1 MIMSADTIWIAI
13 CTVLVFFMQTGFA
26 MLETGFTRKKN
37 SCNVIMKN
45 IMDFAVGSIF
55 YWILGFGIMFGA
67 TTGVVGVIDLF
78 SNGDCSAA
86 SQTIPQPVFMAW
98 QLVFCATSATI
109 VSGAMAERTAFK
121 SYLIYSAVMSA
132 VVYPISGC
140 WIWNANG
147 WLAQLGFHDFAG
159 GTAVHLLGGSAA
171 FAGAAVLGARIGKY
185 DKKKK
190 SRAILGQNI
199 PLAALGAFILWVSW
213 FGFNGGSTV
222 CATGDDVLTSM
233 GRIFVTTNMAAA
245 SAATATMF
253 LTWLR
258 YGKPDVSM
266 TLNGALAGLVA
277 ITAGCDA
284 VSVPGAFVIG
294 IIAGLVIVFAVE
306 FFDQIARID
315 DPVGA
320 ISVHGVC
327 GALGTLLVG
336 VFAVDGGLLYGGGS
350 ELLIIQATG
359 VAAVAAYIGIV
370 MTLIFKI
377 LDKTIGLRV
386 STREEIAGLDMEEHG
401 LASSYA
407 DFMPAAED
415 FHGAVTAQEAAE
427 AGAAVTHVTA
437 ALPAAGRP
445 KMTKI
450 VIITSQLR
458 FEILKEALDKLGITG
473 MTVTKVLGYGL
484 QKGNTE
490 YYRGAE
496 VSVHLLPKV
505 KVELVVSAIPVAAV
519 VAAAKKVL
527 YTGKYGDGKIFIYD
541 VENVVKIRTGEE
553 GYEALQDEP
562 IEA

>member
-1 MIMSADTIWIAI
+1 MLYERIDLMIMSADTIWIAI

-213 FGFNGGSTV
+213 FGFNGGSVVTSESGFDLV
-222 CATGDDVLTSM
+222 AIGSVFMNTILSSSACAV
-233 GRIFVTTNMAAA
+233 
-245 SAATATMF
+245 SAMII
-253 LTWLR
+253 TWVR
-258 YGKPDVSM
+258 YGKSDITM
-266 TLNGALAGLVA
+266 TLNGIVAGLVA
-277 ITAGCDA
+277 VTAGADQLPHYA
-284 VSVPGAFVIG
+284 ALLVGVGAAFVMIYG
-294 IIAGLVIVFAVE
+294 IE
-306 FFDQIARID
+306 FIDHICKVD

-320 ISVHGVC
+320 ISVHGLC
-327 GALGTLLVG
+327 GAFGTIMTGVFSVEKGVIYTGRFNFLGVQLIGVLSVAVYGLAAMTLLFVILKHTVG
-336 VFAVDGGLLYGGGS
+336 
-350 ELLIIQATG
+350 I
-359 VAAVAAYIGIV
+359 
-370 MTLIFKI
+370 
-377 LDKTIGLRV
+377 RV
-386 STREEIAGLDMEEHG
+386 SEKAEIMGLDRSEHG
-401 LASSYA
+401 WQSNVTDDLISDLSDGNAKSVTQIDLSKPIDRSSYKA
-407 DFMPAAED
+407 D
-415 FHGAVTAQEAAE
+415 G
-427 AGAAVTHVTA
+427 
-437 ALPAAGRP
+437 
-445 KMTKI
+445 KI
-450 VIITSQLR
+450 RKVVILMNSSK
-458 FEILKEALDKLGITG
+458 FESLKDALDEIDITG
-473 MTVTKVLGYGL
+473 MTVTNVNGCGI
-484 QKGNTE
+484 QKGSTD
-490 YYRGAE
+490 YYRGSEAK
-496 VSVHLLPKV
+496 SHLLPKI
-505 KVELVVSAIPVAAV
+505 KVEIVISTVPLGLLVDTV
-519 VAAAKKVL
+519 KRVL
-527 YTGKYGDGKIFIYD
+527 YSGNIGDGKIFVYE
-541 VENVVKIRTGEE
+541 VENVIKIRTDEE
-553 GYEALQDEP
+553 GKMALE
-562 IEA
+562 

>member
-1 MIMSADTIWIAI
+1 MLSERIDLMIMSADTIWIAI

-78 SNGDCSAA
+78 SNGDYSAA

-213 FGFNGGSTV
+213 FGFNGGSVVTSESGFDLV
-222 CATGDDVLTSM
+222 AIGSVFMNTILSSSACAV
-233 GRIFVTTNMAAA
+233 
-245 SAATATMF
+245 SAMII
-253 LTWLR
+253 TWVR
-258 YGKPDVSM
+258 YGKSDITM
-266 TLNGALAGLVA
+266 TLNGIVAGLVA
-277 ITAGCDA
+277 VTAGADQLPHYA
-284 VSVPGAFVIG
+284 ALLVGVGAAFVMIYG
-294 IIAGLVIVFAVE
+294 IE
-306 FFDQIARID
+306 FIDHICKVD

-320 ISVHGVC
+320 ISVHGLC
-327 GALGTLLVG
+327 GAFGTIMTGVFSVEKGVIYTGRFNFLGVQLIGVLSVAVYGLAAMTLLFVILKHTVG
-336 VFAVDGGLLYGGGS
+336 
-350 ELLIIQATG
+350 I
-359 VAAVAAYIGIV
+359 
-370 MTLIFKI
+370 
-377 LDKTIGLRV
+377 RV
-386 STREEIAGLDMEEHG
+386 SEKAEIMGLDRSEHG
-401 LASSYA
+401 WQSNVTDDLISDLSDGNAKSVTQIDLSKPIDRSAYKADGKIRKVVILMNSS
-407 DFMPAAED
+407 
-415 FHGAVTAQEAAE
+415 
-427 AGAAVTHVTA
+427 
-437 ALPAAGRP
+437 
-445 KMTKI
+445 K
-450 VIITSQLR
+450 
-458 FEILKEALDKLGITG
+458 FESLKDALDEIDITD
-473 MTVTKVLGYGL
+473 MTVTNVNGCGI
-484 QKGNTE
+484 QKGSTD
-490 YYRGAE
+490 YYRGSEAK
-496 VSVHLLPKV
+496 SHLLPKI
-505 KVELVVSAIPVAAV
+505 KVEIVISTVPLGLLVDTV
-519 VAAAKKVL
+519 KRVL
-527 YTGKYGDGKIFIYD
+527 YSGNIGDGKIFVYE
-541 VENVVKIRTGEE
+541 VENVIKIRTDEE
-553 GYEALQDEP
+553 GKMALE
-562 IEA
+562 

>member
-1 MIMSADTIWIAI
+1 MLYERIDLMIMSADTIWIAI

-213 FGFNGGSTV
+213 FGFNGGSVVTSESGFDLV
-222 CATGDDVLTSM
+222 AIGSVFMNTILSSSACAV
-233 GRIFVTTNMAAA
+233 
-245 SAATATMF
+245 SAMII
-253 LTWLR
+253 TWVR
-258 YGKPDVSM
+258 YGKSDITM
-266 TLNGALAGLVA
+266 TLNGIVAGLVA
-277 ITAGCDA
+277 VTAGA
-284 VSVPGAFVIG
+284 NQLPHYAALLVGVGAAFVMIYG
-294 IIAGLVIVFAVE
+294 IE
-306 FFDQIARID
+306 FIDHICKVD

-320 ISVHGVC
+320 ISVHGLC
-327 GALGTLLVG
+327 GAFGTIMTGVFSVEKGVIYTGRFNFLGVQLIGVLSVAVYGLAAMTLLFVILKHTVG
-336 VFAVDGGLLYGGGS
+336 
-350 ELLIIQATG
+350 I
-359 VAAVAAYIGIV
+359 
-370 MTLIFKI
+370 
-377 LDKTIGLRV
+377 RV
-386 STREEIAGLDMEEHG
+386 SEKAEIMGLDRSEHG
-401 LASSYA
+401 WQSNVTDDLISDLSDGNAKSVTQIDLSKPIDRSAYKADGKIRKVVILMNSS
-407 DFMPAAED
+407 
-415 FHGAVTAQEAAE
+415 
-427 AGAAVTHVTA
+427 
-437 ALPAAGRP
+437 
-445 KMTKI
+445 K
-450 VIITSQLR
+450 
-458 FEILKEALDKLGITG
+458 FESLKDALDEIDITG
-473 MTVTKVLGYGL
+473 MTVTNVNGCGI
-484 QKGNTE
+484 QKGSTD
-490 YYRGAE
+490 YYRGSEAK
-496 VSVHLLPKV
+496 SHLLPKI
-505 KVELVVSAIPVAAV
+505 KVEIVISTVPLGLLVDTV
-519 VAAAKKVL
+519 KRVL
-527 YTGKYGDGKIFIYD
+527 YSGNIGDGKIFVYE
-541 VENVVKIRTGEE
+541 VENVIKIRTDEE
-553 GYEALQDEP
+553 GKMALE
-562 IEA
+562 

>member
-1 MIMSADTIWIAI
+1 MLSERIDLMIMSADTIWIAI

-147 WLAQLGFHDFAG
+147 WLARLGFHDFAG

-213 FGFNGGSTV
+213 FGFNGGSVVTSESGFDLV
-222 CATGDDVLTSM
+222 AIGSVFMNTILSSSACAV
-233 GRIFVTTNMAAA
+233 
-245 SAATATMF
+245 SAMII
-253 LTWLR
+253 TWVR
-258 YGKPDVSM
+258 YGKSDITM
-266 TLNGALAGLVA
+266 TLNGIVAGLVA
-277 ITAGCDA
+277 VTAGADQLPHYA
-284 VSVPGAFVIG
+284 ALLVGVGAAFVMIYG
-294 IIAGLVIVFAVE
+294 IE
-306 FFDQIARID
+306 FIDHICKVD

-320 ISVHGVC
+320 ISVHGLC
-327 GALGTLLVG
+327 GAFGTIMTGVFSVEKGVIYTGRFNFLGVQLIGVLSVAVYGLAAMTLLFVILKHTVG
-336 VFAVDGGLLYGGGS
+336 
-350 ELLIIQATG
+350 I
-359 VAAVAAYIGIV
+359 
-370 MTLIFKI
+370 
-377 LDKTIGLRV
+377 RV
-386 STREEIAGLDMEEHG
+386 SEKAEIMGLDRSEHG
-401 LASSYA
+401 WQSNVTDDLISDLSDGNAKSVTQIDLSKPIDRSAYKADGKIRKVVILMNSS
-407 DFMPAAED
+407 
-415 FHGAVTAQEAAE
+415 
-427 AGAAVTHVTA
+427 
-437 ALPAAGRP
+437 
-445 KMTKI
+445 K
-450 VIITSQLR
+450 
-458 FEILKEALDKLGITG
+458 FESLKDALDEIDITG
-473 MTVTKVLGYGL
+473 MTVTNVNGCGI
-484 QKGNTE
+484 QKGSTD
-490 YYRGAE
+490 YYRGSEAK
-496 VSVHLLPKV
+496 SHLLPKI
-505 KVELVVSAIPVAAV
+505 KVEIVISTVPLGLLVDTV
-519 VAAAKKVL
+519 KRVL
-527 YTGKYGDGKIFIYD
+527 YSGNIGDGKIFVYE
-541 VENVVKIRTGEE
+541 VENVIKIRTDEE
-553 GYEALQDEP
+553 GKMALE
-562 IEA
+562 

>member
-1 MIMSADTIWIAI
+1 MLSERIDLMIMSADTIWIAI

-213 FGFNGGSTV
+213 FGFNGGSVVTSESGFDLV
-222 CATGDDVLTSM
+222 AIGSVFMNTILSSSACAV
-233 GRIFVTTNMAAA
+233 
-245 SAATATMF
+245 SAMII
-253 LTWLR
+253 TWVR
-258 YGKPDVSM
+258 YGKSDITM
-266 TLNGALAGLVA
+266 TLNGIVAGLVA
-277 ITAGCDA
+277 VTAGADQLPHYA
-284 VSVPGAFVIG
+284 ALLVGVGAAFVMIYG
-294 IIAGLVIVFAVE
+294 IE
-306 FFDQIARID
+306 FIDHICKVD

-320 ISVHGVC
+320 ISVHGLC
-327 GALGTLLVG
+327 GAFGTIMTGVFSVEKGVIYTGRFNFLGVQLIGVLSVAVYGLAAMTLLFVILKDTVG
-336 VFAVDGGLLYGGGS
+336 
-350 ELLIIQATG
+350 I
-359 VAAVAAYIGIV
+359 
-370 MTLIFKI
+370 
-377 LDKTIGLRV
+377 RV
-386 STREEIAGLDMEEHG
+386 SEKAEIMGLDRSEHG
-401 LASSYA
+401 WQSNVTDDLISDLSDGNAKSVTQIDLSKPIDRSAYKADGKIRKVVILMNSS
-407 DFMPAAED
+407 
-415 FHGAVTAQEAAE
+415 
-427 AGAAVTHVTA
+427 
-437 ALPAAGRP
+437 
-445 KMTKI
+445 K
-450 VIITSQLR
+450 
-458 FEILKEALDKLGITG
+458 FESLKDALDEIDITG
-473 MTVTKVLGYGL
+473 MTVTNVNGCGI
-484 QKGNTE
+484 QKGSTD
-490 YYRGAE
+490 YYRGSEAK
-496 VSVHLLPKV
+496 SHLLPKI
-505 KVELVVSAIPVAAV
+505 KVEIVISTVPLGLLVDTV
-519 VAAAKKVL
+519 KRVL
-527 YTGKYGDGKIFIYD
+527 YSGNIGDGKIFVYE
-541 VENVVKIRTGEE
+541 VENVIKIRTDEE
-553 GYEALQDEP
+553 GKMALE
-562 IEA
+562 

>member
-1 MIMSADTIWIAI
+1 MLSERIDLMILSADTIWIAI

-213 FGFNGGSTV
+213 FGFNGGSVVTSESGFDLV
-222 CATGDDVLTSM
+222 AIGSVFMNTILSSSACAV
-233 GRIFVTTNMAAA
+233 
-245 SAATATMF
+245 SAMII
-253 LTWLR
+253 TWVR
-258 YGKPDVSM
+258 YGKSDITM
-266 TLNGALAGLVA
+266 TLNGIVAGLVA
-277 ITAGCDA
+277 VTAGADQLPHYA
-284 VSVPGAFVIG
+284 ALLVGVGAAFVMIYG
-294 IIAGLVIVFAVE
+294 IE
-306 FFDQIARID
+306 FIDHICKVD

-320 ISVHGVC
+320 ISVHGLC
-327 GALGTLLVG
+327 GAFGTIMTGVFSVEKGVIYTGRFNFLGVQLIGVLSVAVYGLAAMTLLFVILKHTVG
-336 VFAVDGGLLYGGGS
+336 
-350 ELLIIQATG
+350 I
-359 VAAVAAYIGIV
+359 
-370 MTLIFKI
+370 
-377 LDKTIGLRV
+377 RV
-386 STREEIAGLDMEEHG
+386 SEKAEIMGLDRSEHG
-401 LASSYA
+401 WQSNVTDDLISDLSDGNAKSVTQIDLSKPIDRSAYKADGKIRKVVILMNSS
-407 DFMPAAED
+407 
-415 FHGAVTAQEAAE
+415 
-427 AGAAVTHVTA
+427 
-437 ALPAAGRP
+437 
-445 KMTKI
+445 K
-450 VIITSQLR
+450 
-458 FEILKEALDKLGITG
+458 FESLKDALDEIDITG
-473 MTVTKVLGYGL
+473 MTVTNVNGCGI
-484 QKGNTE
+484 QKGSTD
-490 YYRGAE
+490 YYRGSEAK
-496 VSVHLLPKV
+496 SHLLPKI
-505 KVELVVSAIPVAAV
+505 KVEIVISTVPLGLLVDTV
-519 VAAAKKVL
+519 KRVL
-527 YTGKYGDGKIFIYD
+527 YSGNIGDGKIFVYE
-541 VENVVKIRTGEE
+541 VENVIKIRTDEE
-553 GYEALQDEP
+553 GKMALE
-562 IEA
+562 

>member
-1 MIMSADTIWIAI
+1 MLYERIDLMIMSADTIWIAI

-213 FGFNGGSTV
+213 FGFNGGSVVTSESGFDLV
-222 CATGDDVLTSM
+222 AIGSVFMNTILSSSACAV
-233 GRIFVTTNMAAA
+233 
-245 SAATATMF
+245 SAMII
-253 LTWLR
+253 TWVR
-258 YGKPDVSM
+258 YGKSDITM
-266 TLNGALAGLVA
+266 TLNGIVAGLVA
-277 ITAGCDA
+277 VTAGADQLPHYA
-284 VSVPGAFVIG
+284 ALLVGVGAAFVMIYG
-294 IIAGLVIVFAVE
+294 IE
-306 FFDQIARID
+306 FIDHICKVD

-320 ISVHGVC
+320 ISVHGLC
-327 GALGTLLVG
+327 GAFGTIMTGVFSVEKGVIYTGRFSFLGVQLIGVLSVAVYGLAAMTLLFVILKHTVG
-336 VFAVDGGLLYGGGS
+336 
-350 ELLIIQATG
+350 I
-359 VAAVAAYIGIV
+359 
-370 MTLIFKI
+370 
-377 LDKTIGLRV
+377 RV
-386 STREEIAGLDMEEHG
+386 SEKAEIMGLDRSEHG
-401 LASSYA
+401 WQSNVTDDLISGLSDENAKSVTQIDLSKPIDRSAYKADGKIRKVVILMNSS
-407 DFMPAAED
+407 
-415 FHGAVTAQEAAE
+415 
-427 AGAAVTHVTA
+427 
-437 ALPAAGRP
+437 
-445 KMTKI
+445 K
-450 VIITSQLR
+450 
-458 FEILKEALDKLGITG
+458 FESLKDALDEIDITG
-473 MTVTKVLGYGL
+473 MTVTNVNGCGI
-484 QKGNTE
+484 QKGSTD
-490 YYRGAE
+490 YYRGSEAK
-496 VSVHLLPKV
+496 SHLLPKI
-505 KVELVVSAIPVAAV
+505 KVEIVISTVPLGLLVDTV
-519 VAAAKKVL
+519 KRVL
-527 YTGKYGDGKIFIYD
+527 YSGNIGDGKIFVYE
-541 VENVVKIRTGEE
+541 VENVIKIRTDEE
-553 GYEALQDEP
+553 GKMALE
-562 IEA
+562 

>member
-1 MIMSADTIWIAI
+1 MLYERIDLMIMSADTIWIAI

-171 FAGAAVLGARIGKY
+171 FAGVAVLGARIGKY

-213 FGFNGGSTV
+213 FGFNGGSVVTSESGFDLV
-222 CATGDDVLTSM
+222 AIGSVFMNTILSSSACAV
-233 GRIFVTTNMAAA
+233 
-245 SAATATMF
+245 SAMII
-253 LTWLR
+253 TWVR
-258 YGKPDVSM
+258 YGKSDITM
-266 TLNGALAGLVA
+266 TLNGIVAGLVA
-277 ITAGCDA
+277 VTAGADQLPHYA
-284 VSVPGAFVIG
+284 ALLVGVGAAFVMIYG
-294 IIAGLVIVFAVE
+294 IE
-306 FFDQIARID
+306 FIDHICKVD

-320 ISVHGVC
+320 ISVHGLC
-327 GALGTLLVG
+327 GAFGTIMTGVFSVEKGVIYTGRFNFLGVQLIGVLSVAVYGLAAMTLLFVILKHTVG
-336 VFAVDGGLLYGGGS
+336 
-350 ELLIIQATG
+350 I
-359 VAAVAAYIGIV
+359 
-370 MTLIFKI
+370 
-377 LDKTIGLRV
+377 RV
-386 STREEIAGLDMEEHG
+386 SEKAEIMGLDRSEHG
-401 LASSYA
+401 WQSNVTDDLISDLSDGNAKSVTQIDLSKPIDRSAYKADGKIRKVVILMNSS
-407 DFMPAAED
+407 
-415 FHGAVTAQEAAE
+415 
-427 AGAAVTHVTA
+427 
-437 ALPAAGRP
+437 
-445 KMTKI
+445 K
-450 VIITSQLR
+450 
-458 FEILKEALDKLGITG
+458 FESLKDALDEIDITG
-473 MTVTKVLGYGL
+473 MTVTNVNGCGI
-484 QKGNTE
+484 QKGSTD
-490 YYRGAE
+490 YYRGSEAK
-496 VSVHLLPKV
+496 SHLLPKI
-505 KVELVVSAIPVAAV
+505 KVEIVISTVPLGLLVDTV
-519 VAAAKKVL
+519 KRVL
-527 YTGKYGDGKIFIYD
+527 YSGNIGDGKIFVYE
-541 VENVVKIRTGEE
+541 VENVIKIRTDEE
-553 GYEALQDEP
+553 GKMALE
-562 IEA
+562 

>member
-1 MIMSADTIWIAI
+1 MLYERIDLMIMSADTIWIAI

-190 SRAILGQNI
+190 SRAILGHNI

-213 FGFNGGSTV
+213 FGFNGGSVVTSESGFDLV
-222 CATGDDVLTSM
+222 AIGSVFMNTILSSSACAV
-233 GRIFVTTNMAAA
+233 
-245 SAATATMF
+245 SAMII
-253 LTWLR
+253 TWVR
-258 YGKPDVSM
+258 YGKSDITM
-266 TLNGALAGLVA
+266 TLNGIVAGLVA
-277 ITAGCDA
+277 VTAGADQLPHYA
-284 VSVPGAFVIG
+284 ALLVGVGAAFVMIYG
-294 IIAGLVIVFAVE
+294 IE
-306 FFDQIARID
+306 FIDHICKVD

-320 ISVHGVC
+320 ISVHGLC
-327 GALGTLLVG
+327 GAFGTIMTGVFSVEKGVIYTGRFNFLGVQLIGVLSVAVYGLAAMTLLFVILKHTVG
-336 VFAVDGGLLYGGGS
+336 
-350 ELLIIQATG
+350 I
-359 VAAVAAYIGIV
+359 
-370 MTLIFKI
+370 
-377 LDKTIGLRV
+377 RV
-386 STREEIAGLDMEEHG
+386 SEKAEIMGLDRSEHG
-401 LASSYA
+401 WQSNVTDDLISDLSDGNAKSVTQIDLSKPIDRSAYKADGKIRKVVILMNSS
-407 DFMPAAED
+407 
-415 FHGAVTAQEAAE
+415 
-427 AGAAVTHVTA
+427 
-437 ALPAAGRP
+437 
-445 KMTKI
+445 K
-450 VIITSQLR
+450 
-458 FEILKEALDKLGITG
+458 FESLKDALDEIDITG
-473 MTVTKVLGYGL
+473 MTVTNVNGCGI
-484 QKGNTE
+484 QKGSTD
-490 YYRGAE
+490 YYRGSEAK
-496 VSVHLLPKV
+496 SHLLPKI
-505 KVELVVSAIPVAAV
+505 KVEIVISTVPLGLLVDTV
-519 VAAAKKVL
+519 KRVL
-527 YTGKYGDGKIFIYD
+527 YSGNIGDGKIFVYE
-541 VENVVKIRTGEE
+541 VENVIKIRTDEE
-553 GYEALQDEP
+553 GKMALE
-562 IEA
+562 

>member
-1 MIMSADTIWIAI
+1 MLYERIDLMIMSADTIWIAI

-213 FGFNGGSTV
+213 FGFNGGSVVTSESGFDLV
-222 CATGDDVLTSM
+222 AIGSVFMNTILSSSACAV
-233 GRIFVTTNMAAA
+233 
-245 SAATATMF
+245 SAMII
-253 LTWLR
+253 TWVR
-258 YGKPDVSM
+258 YGKSDITM
-266 TLNGALAGLVA
+266 TLNGIVADLVA
-277 ITAGCDA
+277 VTAGADQLPHYA
-284 VSVPGAFVIG
+284 ALLVGVGAAFVMIYG
-294 IIAGLVIVFAVE
+294 IE
-306 FFDQIARID
+306 FIDHICKVD

-320 ISVHGVC
+320 ISVHGLC
-327 GALGTLLVG
+327 GAFGTIMTGVFSVEKGVIYTGRFNFLGVQLIGVLSVAVYGLAAMTLLFVILKHTVG
-336 VFAVDGGLLYGGGS
+336 
-350 ELLIIQATG
+350 I
-359 VAAVAAYIGIV
+359 
-370 MTLIFKI
+370 
-377 LDKTIGLRV
+377 RV
-386 STREEIAGLDMEEHG
+386 SEKAEIMGLDRSEHG
-401 LASSYA
+401 WQSNVTDDLISDLSDGNAKSVTQIDLSKPIDRSAYKADGKIRKVVILMNSS
-407 DFMPAAED
+407 
-415 FHGAVTAQEAAE
+415 
-427 AGAAVTHVTA
+427 
-437 ALPAAGRP
+437 
-445 KMTKI
+445 K
-450 VIITSQLR
+450 
-458 FEILKEALDKLGITG
+458 FESLKDALDEIDITG
-473 MTVTKVLGYGL
+473 MTVTNVNGCGI
-484 QKGNTE
+484 QKGSTD
-490 YYRGAE
+490 YYRGSEAK
-496 VSVHLLPKV
+496 SHLLPKI
-505 KVELVVSAIPVAAV
+505 KVEIVISTVPLGLLVDTV
-519 VAAAKKVL
+519 KRVL
-527 YTGKYGDGKIFIYD
+527 YSGNIGDGKIFVYE
-541 VENVVKIRTGEE
+541 VENVIKIRTDEE
-553 GYEALQDEP
+553 GKMALE
-562 IEA
+562 

>member
-1 MIMSADTIWIAI
+1 MLYERIDLMIMSADTIWIAI

-213 FGFNGGSTV
+213 FGFNGGSVVTSESGFDLV
-222 CATGDDVLTSM
+222 AIGSVFMNTILSSSACAV
-233 GRIFVTTNMAAA
+233 
-245 SAATATMF
+245 SAMII
-253 LTWLR
+253 TWVR
-258 YGKPDVSM
+258 YGKSDITM
-266 TLNGALAGLVA
+266 TLNGIVAGLVA
-277 ITAGCDA
+277 VTAGEDQLPHYA
-284 VSVPGAFVIG
+284 ALLVGVGAAFVMIYG
-294 IIAGLVIVFAVE
+294 IE
-306 FFDQIARID
+306 FIDHICKVD

-320 ISVHGVC
+320 ISVHGLC
-327 GALGTLLVG
+327 GAFGTIMTGVFSVEKGVIYTGRFNFLGVQLIGVLSVAVYGLAAMTLLFVILKHTVG
-336 VFAVDGGLLYGGGS
+336 
-350 ELLIIQATG
+350 I
-359 VAAVAAYIGIV
+359 
-370 MTLIFKI
+370 
-377 LDKTIGLRV
+377 RV
-386 STREEIAGLDMEEHG
+386 SEKAEIMGLDRSEHG
-401 LASSYA
+401 WQSNVTDDLISDLSDGNAKSVTQIDLSKPIDRSAYKADGKIRKVVILMNSS
-407 DFMPAAED
+407 
-415 FHGAVTAQEAAE
+415 
-427 AGAAVTHVTA
+427 
-437 ALPAAGRP
+437 
-445 KMTKI
+445 K
-450 VIITSQLR
+450 
-458 FEILKEALDKLGITG
+458 FESLKDALDEIDITG
-473 MTVTKVLGYGL
+473 MTVTNVNGCGI
-484 QKGNTE
+484 QKGSTD
-490 YYRGAE
+490 YYRGSEAK
-496 VSVHLLPKV
+496 SHLLPKI
-505 KVELVVSAIPVAAV
+505 KVEIVISTVPLGLLVDTV
-519 VAAAKKVL
+519 KRVL
-527 YTGKYGDGKIFIYD
+527 YSGNIGDGKIFVYE
-541 VENVVKIRTGEE
+541 VENVIKIRTDEE
-553 GYEALQDEP
+553 GKMALE
-562 IEA
+562 

>member
-1 MIMSADTIWIAI
+1 MLYERIDLMIMSADTIWIAI

-213 FGFNGGSTV
+213 FGFNGGSVVTSESGFDLV
-222 CATGDDVLTSM
+222 AIGSVFMNTILSSSACAV
-233 GRIFVTTNMAAA
+233 
-245 SAATATMF
+245 SAMII
-253 LTWLR
+253 TWVR
-258 YGKPDVSM
+258 YGKSDITM
-266 TLNGALAGLVA
+266 TLNGIVAGLVA
-277 ITAGCDA
+277 VTAGADQLPHYA
-284 VSVPGAFVIG
+284 ALLVGVGAAFVLIYG
-294 IIAGLVIVFAVE
+294 IE
-306 FFDQIARID
+306 FIDHICKVD

-320 ISVHGVC
+320 ISVHGLC
-327 GALGTLLVG
+327 GAFGTIMTGVFSVEKGVIYTGRFNFLGVQLIGVLSVAVYGLAAMTLLFVILKHTVG
-336 VFAVDGGLLYGGGS
+336 
-350 ELLIIQATG
+350 I
-359 VAAVAAYIGIV
+359 
-370 MTLIFKI
+370 
-377 LDKTIGLRV
+377 RV
-386 STREEIAGLDMEEHG
+386 SEKAEIMGLDRSEHG
-401 LASSYA
+401 WQSNVTDDLISDLSDGNAKSVTQIDLSKPIDRSAYKADGKIRKVVILMNSS
-407 DFMPAAED
+407 
-415 FHGAVTAQEAAE
+415 
-427 AGAAVTHVTA
+427 
-437 ALPAAGRP
+437 
-445 KMTKI
+445 K
-450 VIITSQLR
+450 
-458 FEILKEALDKLGITG
+458 FESLKDALDEIDITG
-473 MTVTKVLGYGL
+473 MTVTNVNGCGI
-484 QKGNTE
+484 QKGSTD
-490 YYRGAE
+490 YYRGSEAK
-496 VSVHLLPKV
+496 SHLLPKI
-505 KVELVVSAIPVAAV
+505 KVEIVISTVPLGLLVDTV
-519 VAAAKKVL
+519 KRVL
-527 YTGKYGDGKIFIYD
+527 YSGNIGDGKIFVYE
-541 VENVVKIRTGEE
+541 VENVIKIRTDEE
-553 GYEALQDEP
+553 GKMALE
-562 IEA
+562 

>member
-1 MIMSADTIWIAI
+1 MLYERIDLMIMSADTIWIAI

-55 YWILGFGIMFGA
+55 YWILGFGIMFDA

-190 SRAILGQNI
+190 SRALLGQNI

-213 FGFNGGSTV
+213 FGFNGGSVVTSESGFDLV
-222 CATGDDVLTSM
+222 AIGSVFMNTILSSSACAV
-233 GRIFVTTNMAAA
+233 
-245 SAATATMF
+245 SAMII
-253 LTWLR
+253 TWVR
-258 YGKPDVSM
+258 YGKSDITM
-266 TLNGALAGLVA
+266 TLNGIVAGLVA
-277 ITAGCDA
+277 VTAGADQLPHYA
-284 VSVPGAFVIG
+284 ALLVGVGAAFVMIYG
-294 IIAGLVIVFAVE
+294 IE
-306 FFDQIARID
+306 FIDHICKVD

-320 ISVHGVC
+320 ISVHGLC
-327 GALGTLLVG
+327 GAFGTIMTGVFSVEKGVIYTGRFNFLGVQLIGVLSVAVYGLAAMTLLFVILKHTVG
-336 VFAVDGGLLYGGGS
+336 
-350 ELLIIQATG
+350 I
-359 VAAVAAYIGIV
+359 
-370 MTLIFKI
+370 
-377 LDKTIGLRV
+377 RV
-386 STREEIAGLDMEEHG
+386 SEKAEIMGLDRSEHG
-401 LASSYA
+401 WQSNVTDDLISDLSDGNAKSVTQIDLSKPIDRSAYKADGKIRKVVILMNSS
-407 DFMPAAED
+407 
-415 FHGAVTAQEAAE
+415 
-427 AGAAVTHVTA
+427 
-437 ALPAAGRP
+437 
-445 KMTKI
+445 K
-450 VIITSQLR
+450 
-458 FEILKEALDKLGITG
+458 FESLKDALDEIDITG
-473 MTVTKVLGYGL
+473 MTVTNVNGCGI
-484 QKGNTE
+484 QKGSTD
-490 YYRGAE
+490 YYRGSEAK
-496 VSVHLLPKV
+496 SHLLPKI
-505 KVELVVSAIPVAAV
+505 KVEIVISTVPLGLLVDTV
-519 VAAAKKVL
+519 KRVL
-527 YTGKYGDGKIFIYD
+527 YSGNIGDGKIFVYE
-541 VENVVKIRTGEE
+541 VENVIKIRTDEE
-553 GYEALQDEP
+553 GKMALE
-562 IEA
+562 

>member
-1 MIMSADTIWIAI
+1 MLYERIDLMIMSADTIWIAI

-159 GTAVHLLGGSAA
+159 GTAIHLLGGSAA

-213 FGFNGGSTV
+213 FGFNGGSVVTSESGFDLV
-222 CATGDDVLTSM
+222 AIGSVFMNTILSSSACAV
-233 GRIFVTTNMAAA
+233 
-245 SAATATMF
+245 SAMII
-253 LTWLR
+253 TWVR
-258 YGKPDVSM
+258 YGKSDITM
-266 TLNGALAGLVA
+266 TLNGIVAGLVA
-277 ITAGCDA
+277 VTAGADQLPHYA
-284 VSVPGAFVIG
+284 ALLVGVGAAFVMIYG
-294 IIAGLVIVFAVE
+294 IE
-306 FFDQIARID
+306 FIDHICKVD

-320 ISVHGVC
+320 ISVHGLC
-327 GALGTLLVG
+327 GAFGTIMTGVFSVEKGVIYTGRFNFLGVQLIGVLSVAVYGLAAMTLLFVILKHTVG
-336 VFAVDGGLLYGGGS
+336 
-350 ELLIIQATG
+350 I
-359 VAAVAAYIGIV
+359 
-370 MTLIFKI
+370 
-377 LDKTIGLRV
+377 RV
-386 STREEIAGLDMEEHG
+386 SEKAEIMGLDRSEHG
-401 LASSYA
+401 WQSNVTDDLISDLSDGNAKSVTQIDLSKPIDRSAYKADGKIRKVVILMNSS
-407 DFMPAAED
+407 
-415 FHGAVTAQEAAE
+415 
-427 AGAAVTHVTA
+427 
-437 ALPAAGRP
+437 
-445 KMTKI
+445 K
-450 VIITSQLR
+450 
-458 FEILKEALDKLGITG
+458 FESLKDALDEIDITG
-473 MTVTKVLGYGL
+473 MTVTNVNGCGI
-484 QKGNTE
+484 QKGSTD
-490 YYRGAE
+490 YYRGSEAK
-496 VSVHLLPKV
+496 SHLLPKI
-505 KVELVVSAIPVAAV
+505 KVEIVISTVPLGLLVDTV
-519 VAAAKKVL
+519 KRVL
-527 YTGKYGDGKIFIYD
+527 YSGNIGDGKIFVYE
-541 VENVVKIRTGEE
+541 VENVIKIRTDEE
-553 GYEALQDEP
+553 GKMALE
-562 IEA
+562 

>member
-1 MIMSADTIWIAI
+1 MLSERIDLMIMSADTIWIAI

-213 FGFNGGSTV
+213 FGFNGGSVVTSESGFDLV
-222 CATGDDVLTSM
+222 AIGSVFMNTILSSSACAV
-233 GRIFVTTNMAAA
+233 
-245 SAATATMF
+245 SAMII
-253 LTWLR
+253 TWVR
-258 YGKPDVSM
+258 YGKSDITM
-266 TLNGALAGLVA
+266 TLNGIVAGLVA
-277 ITAGCDA
+277 VTAGADQLPHYA
-284 VSVPGAFVIG
+284 ALLVGVSAAFVMIYG
-294 IIAGLVIVFAVE
+294 IE
-306 FFDQIARID
+306 FIDHICKVD

-320 ISVHGVC
+320 ISVHGLC
-327 GALGTLLVG
+327 GAFGTIMTGVFSVEKGVIYTGRFNFLGVQLIGVLSVAVYGLAAMTLLFVILKHTVG
-336 VFAVDGGLLYGGGS
+336 
-350 ELLIIQATG
+350 I
-359 VAAVAAYIGIV
+359 
-370 MTLIFKI
+370 
-377 LDKTIGLRV
+377 RV
-386 STREEIAGLDMEEHG
+386 SEKAEIMGLDRSEHG
-401 LASSYA
+401 WQSNVTDDLISDLSDGNAKSVTQIDLSKPIDRSAYKADGKIRKVVILMNSS
-407 DFMPAAED
+407 
-415 FHGAVTAQEAAE
+415 
-427 AGAAVTHVTA
+427 
-437 ALPAAGRP
+437 
-445 KMTKI
+445 K
-450 VIITSQLR
+450 
-458 FEILKEALDKLGITG
+458 FESLKDALDEIDITG
-473 MTVTKVLGYGL
+473 MTVTNVNGCGI
-484 QKGNTE
+484 QKGSTD
-490 YYRGAE
+490 YYRGSEAK
-496 VSVHLLPKV
+496 SHLLPKI
-505 KVELVVSAIPVAAV
+505 KVEIVISTVPLGLLVDTV
-519 VAAAKKVL
+519 KRVL
-527 YTGKYGDGKIFIYD
+527 YSGNIGDGKIFVYE
-541 VENVVKIRTGEE
+541 VENVIKIRTDEE
-553 GYEALQDEP
+553 GKMALE
-562 IEA
+562 

>member
-1 MIMSADTIWIAI
+1 MLSERIDLMIMSADTIWIAI

-213 FGFNGGSTV
+213 FGFNGGSEVTSESGFDLV
-222 CATGDDVLTSM
+222 AIGSVFMNTILSSSACAV
-233 GRIFVTTNMAAA
+233 
-245 SAATATMF
+245 SAMII
-253 LTWLR
+253 TWVR
-258 YGKPDVSM
+258 YGKSDITM
-266 TLNGALAGLVA
+266 TLNGIVAGLVA
-277 ITAGCDA
+277 VTAGADQLPHYA
-284 VSVPGAFVIG
+284 ALLVGVGAAFVMIYG
-294 IIAGLVIVFAVE
+294 IE
-306 FFDQIARID
+306 FIDHICKVD

-320 ISVHGVC
+320 ISVHGLC
-327 GALGTLLVG
+327 GAFGTIMTGVFSVEKGVIYTGRFNFLGVQLIGVLSVAVYGLAAMTLLFVILKHTVG
-336 VFAVDGGLLYGGGS
+336 
-350 ELLIIQATG
+350 I
-359 VAAVAAYIGIV
+359 
-370 MTLIFKI
+370 
-377 LDKTIGLRV
+377 RV
-386 STREEIAGLDMEEHG
+386 SEKAEIMGLDRSEHG
-401 LASSYA
+401 WQSNVTDDLISDLSDGNAKSVTQIDLSKPIDRSAYKADGKIRKVVILMNSS
-407 DFMPAAED
+407 
-415 FHGAVTAQEAAE
+415 
-427 AGAAVTHVTA
+427 
-437 ALPAAGRP
+437 
-445 KMTKI
+445 K
-450 VIITSQLR
+450 
-458 FEILKEALDKLGITG
+458 FESLKDALDEIDITG
-473 MTVTKVLGYGL
+473 MTVTNVNGCGI
-484 QKGNTE
+484 QKGSTD
-490 YYRGAE
+490 YYRGSEAK
-496 VSVHLLPKV
+496 SHLLPKI
-505 KVELVVSAIPVAAV
+505 KVEIVISTVPLGLLVDTV
-519 VAAAKKVL
+519 KRVL
-527 YTGKYGDGKIFIYD
+527 YSGNIGDGKIFVYE
-541 VENVVKIRTGEE
+541 VENVIKIRTDEE
-553 GYEALQDEP
+553 GKMALE
-562 IEA
+562 

>member
-1 MIMSADTIWIAI
+1 MLSERIDLMIMSADTIWIAI

-213 FGFNGGSTV
+213 FGFNGGSVVTSESGFDLV
-222 CATGDDVLTSM
+222 AIGSVFMNTILSSSACAV
-233 GRIFVTTNMAAA
+233 
-245 SAATATMF
+245 SAMII
-253 LTWLR
+253 TWVR
-258 YGKPDVSM
+258 YGKSDITM
-266 TLNGALAGLVA
+266 TLNGIVAGLVA
-277 ITAGCDA
+277 VTAGADQLPHYA
-284 VSVPGAFVIG
+284 ALLVGVGAAFVMIYG
-294 IIAGLVIVFAVE
+294 IE
-306 FFDQIARID
+306 FIDHICKVD

-320 ISVHGVC
+320 LSVHGLC
-327 GALGTLLVG
+327 GAFGTIMTGVFSVEKGVIYTGRFNFLGVQLIGVLSVAVYGLAAMTLLFVILKHTVG
-336 VFAVDGGLLYGGGS
+336 
-350 ELLIIQATG
+350 I
-359 VAAVAAYIGIV
+359 
-370 MTLIFKI
+370 
-377 LDKTIGLRV
+377 RV
-386 STREEIAGLDMEEHG
+386 SEKAEIMGLDRSEHG
-401 LASSYA
+401 WQSNVTDDLISDLSDGNAKSVTQIDLSKPIDRSAYKADGKIRKVVILMNSS
-407 DFMPAAED
+407 
-415 FHGAVTAQEAAE
+415 
-427 AGAAVTHVTA
+427 
-437 ALPAAGRP
+437 
-445 KMTKI
+445 K
-450 VIITSQLR
+450 
-458 FEILKEALDKLGITG
+458 FESLKDALDEIDITG
-473 MTVTKVLGYGL
+473 MTVTNVNGCGI
-484 QKGNTE
+484 QKGSTD
-490 YYRGAE
+490 YYRGSEAK
-496 VSVHLLPKV
+496 SHLLPKI
-505 KVELVVSAIPVAAV
+505 KVEIVISTVPLGLLVDTV
-519 VAAAKKVL
+519 KRVL
-527 YTGKYGDGKIFIYD
+527 YSGNIGDGKIFVYE
-541 VENVVKIRTGEE
+541 VENVIKIRTDEE
-553 GYEALQDEP
+553 GKMALE
-562 IEA
+562 

>member
-1 MIMSADTIWIAI
+1 MLSERIDLMIMSADTIWIAI

-213 FGFNGGSTV
+213 FGFNGGSVVTSESGFDLV
-222 CATGDDVLTSM
+222 AIGSVFMNTILSSSACAV
-233 GRIFVTTNMAAA
+233 
-245 SAATATMF
+245 SAMII
-253 LTWLR
+253 TWVR
-258 YGKPDVSM
+258 YGKSDITM
-266 TLNGALAGLVA
+266 TLNGIVAGLVA
-277 ITAGCDA
+277 VTAGADQLPHYA
-284 VSVPGAFVIG
+284 ALLVGVGAAFVMIYG
-294 IIAGLVIVFAVE
+294 IE
-306 FFDQIARID
+306 FIDHICKVD

-320 ISVHGVC
+320 ISVHGLC
-327 GALGTLLVG
+327 GAFGTIMTGVFSVEKGVIYTGRFNFLGVQLIGVLSVAVYGLAAMTLLFVILKHTVG
-336 VFAVDGGLLYGGGS
+336 IRVSEKAEIMGLDRSEHGWQSNVTDDLISDLSDGNAKSVTQIDLSKPIDRSAYKADGKIRKVVILMNS
-350 ELLIIQATG
+350 SKFELL
-359 VAAVAAYIGIV
+359 
-370 MTLIFKI
+370 K
-377 LDKTIGLRV
+377 D
-386 STREEIAGLDMEEHG
+386 
-401 LASSYA
+401 
-407 DFMPAAED
+407 
-415 FHGAVTAQEAAE
+415 
-427 AGAAVTHVTA
+427 
-437 ALPAAGRP
+437 
-445 KMTKI
+445 
-450 VIITSQLR
+450 
-458 FEILKEALDKLGITG
+458 ALDEIDITG
-473 MTVTKVLGYGL
+473 MTVTNVNGCGI
-484 QKGNTE
+484 QKGSTD
-490 YYRGAE
+490 YYRGSEAK
-496 VSVHLLPKV
+496 SHLLPKI
-505 KVELVVSAIPVAAV
+505 KVEIVISTVPLGLLVDTV
-519 VAAAKKVL
+519 KRVL
-527 YTGKYGDGKIFIYD
+527 YSGNIGDGKIFVYE
-541 VENVVKIRTGEE
+541 VENVIKIRTDEE
-553 GYEALQDEP
+553 GKMALE
-562 IEA
+562 

>member
-1 MIMSADTIWIAI
+1 MLSERIDLMIMSADTIWIAI

-78 SNGDCSAA
+78 SNGDYSAA

-213 FGFNGGSTV
+213 FGFNGGSVATSESGFDLAAIGSV
-222 CATGDDVLTSM
+222 FMNTILSSSACAV
-233 GRIFVTTNMAAA
+233 
-245 SAATATMF
+245 SAMII
-253 LTWLR
+253 TWVR
-258 YGKPDVSM
+258 YGKSDITM
-266 TLNGALAGLVA
+266 TLNGIVAGLVA
-277 ITAGCDA
+277 VTAGADQLPHYA
-284 VSVPGAFVIG
+284 ALLVGVGAAFVMIYG
-294 IIAGLVIVFAVE
+294 IE
-306 FFDQIARID
+306 FIDHICKVD

-320 ISVHGVC
+320 ISVHGLC
-327 GALGTLLVG
+327 GAFGTIMTGVFSVEKGVIYTGRFNFLGVQLIGVLSVAVYGLAAMTLLFVILKHTVG
-336 VFAVDGGLLYGGGS
+336 IRVSEKAEIMGLDRS
-350 ELLIIQATG
+350 EHGWQ
-359 VAAVAAYIGIV
+359 GIV
-370 MTLIFKI
+370 TDDLISDLSDGNAKSVTQIDLSKPIDRSAYKADGKI
-377 LDKTIGLRV
+377 RKVVIL
-386 STREEIAGLDMEEHG
+386 MN
-401 LASSYA
+401 SS
-407 DFMPAAED
+407 
-415 FHGAVTAQEAAE
+415 
-427 AGAAVTHVTA
+427 
-437 ALPAAGRP
+437 
-445 KMTKI
+445 K
-450 VIITSQLR
+450 
-458 FEILKEALDKLGITG
+458 FESLKDALDEIDITG
-473 MTVTKVLGYGL
+473 MTVTNVNGCGI
-484 QKGNTE
+484 QKGSTD
-490 YYRGAE
+490 YYRGSEAK
-496 VSVHLLPKV
+496 SHLLPKI
-505 KVELVVSAIPVAAV
+505 KVEIVISTVPLGLLVDTV
-519 VAAAKKVL
+519 KRVL
-527 YTGKYGDGKIFIYD
+527 YSGNIGDGKIFVYE
-541 VENVVKIRTGEE
+541 VENVIKIRTDEE
-553 GYEALQDEP
+553 GKMALE
-562 IEA
+562 

>member
-1 MIMSADTIWIAI
+1 MLSERIDLMIMSADTIWIAI

-159 GTAVHLLGGSAA
+159 GTAVHLFGGSAA

-213 FGFNGGSTV
+213 FGFNGGSVVTSESGFDLV
-222 CATGDDVLTSM
+222 AIGSVFMNTILSSSACAV
-233 GRIFVTTNMAAA
+233 
-245 SAATATMF
+245 SAMII
-253 LTWLR
+253 TWVR
-258 YGKPDVSM
+258 YGKSDITM
-266 TLNGALAGLVA
+266 TLNGIVAGLVA
-277 ITAGCDA
+277 VTAGADQLPHYA
-284 VSVPGAFVIG
+284 ALLVGVGAAFVMIYG
-294 IIAGLVIVFAVE
+294 IE
-306 FFDQIARID
+306 FIDHICKVD

-320 ISVHGVC
+320 ISVHGLC
-327 GALGTLLVG
+327 GAFGTIMTGVFSVEKGVIYTGRFNFLGVQLIGVLSVAVYGLAAMTLLFVILKHTVG
-336 VFAVDGGLLYGGGS
+336 
-350 ELLIIQATG
+350 I
-359 VAAVAAYIGIV
+359 
-370 MTLIFKI
+370 
-377 LDKTIGLRV
+377 RV
-386 STREEIAGLDMEEHG
+386 SEKAEIMGLDRSEHG
-401 LASSYA
+401 WQSNVTDDLISDLSDGNAKSVTQIDLSKPIDRSAYKADGKIRKVVILMNSS
-407 DFMPAAED
+407 
-415 FHGAVTAQEAAE
+415 
-427 AGAAVTHVTA
+427 
-437 ALPAAGRP
+437 
-445 KMTKI
+445 K
-450 VIITSQLR
+450 
-458 FEILKEALDKLGITG
+458 FESLKDALDEIDITG
-473 MTVTKVLGYGL
+473 MTVTNVNGCGI
-484 QKGNTE
+484 QKGSTD
-490 YYRGAE
+490 YYRGSEAK
-496 VSVHLLPKV
+496 SHLLPKI
-505 KVELVVSAIPVAAV
+505 KVEIVISTVPLGLLVDTV
-519 VAAAKKVL
+519 KRVL
-527 YTGKYGDGKIFIYD
+527 YSGNIGDGKIFVYE
-541 VENVVKIRTGEE
+541 VENVIKIRTDEE
-553 GYEALQDEP
+553 GKMALE
-562 IEA
+562 

>member
-1 MIMSADTIWIAI
+1 MLSERIDLMIMSADTIWIAI

-213 FGFNGGSTV
+213 FGFNGGSVVTSESGFDLV
-222 CATGDDVLTSM
+222 AIGSVFMNTILSSSACAV
-233 GRIFVTTNMAAA
+233 
-245 SAATATMF
+245 SAMII
-253 LTWLR
+253 TWVR
-258 YGKPDVSM
+258 YGKSDITM
-266 TLNGALAGLVA
+266 TLNGIVAGLVA
-277 ITAGCDA
+277 VTAGADQLPHYA
-284 VSVPGAFVIG
+284 ALLVGVGAAFVMIYG
-294 IIAGLVIVFAVE
+294 IE
-306 FFDQIARID
+306 FIDHICKVD

-320 ISVHGVC
+320 ISVHGLC
-327 GALGTLLVG
+327 GAFGTIMTGVFSVEKGVIYTGRFNFLGVQLIGVLSVAVYGLAAMTLLFVILKHTVG
-336 VFAVDGGLLYGGGS
+336 
-350 ELLIIQATG
+350 I
-359 VAAVAAYIGIV
+359 
-370 MTLIFKI
+370 
-377 LDKTIGLRV
+377 RV
-386 STREEIAGLDMEEHG
+386 SEKAEIMGLDRSEHG
-401 LASSYA
+401 WQSNVTDDLISDLSDGNAKSVTQIDLSKPIDRSAYKADGKIRKVVILMNSS
-407 DFMPAAED
+407 
-415 FHGAVTAQEAAE
+415 
-427 AGAAVTHVTA
+427 
-437 ALPAAGRP
+437 
-445 KMTKI
+445 K
-450 VIITSQLR
+450 
-458 FEILKEALDKLGITG
+458 FESLKDALDEIDITG
-473 MTVTKVLGYGL
+473 MTVTNVNGCGI
-484 QKGNTE
+484 QKGSTD
-490 YYRGAE
+490 YYRGTEAK
-496 VSVHLLPKV
+496 SHLLPKI
-505 KVELVVSAIPVAAV
+505 KVEIVISTVPLGLLVDTV
-519 VAAAKKVL
+519 KRVL
-527 YTGKYGDGKIFIYD
+527 YSGNIGDGKIFVYE
-541 VENVVKIRTGEE
+541 VENVIKIRTDEE
-553 GYEALQDEP
+553 GKMALE
-562 IEA
+562 

>member
-1 MIMSADTIWIAI
+1 MLYERIDLMIMSADTIWIAI

-159 GTAVHLLGGSAA
+159 GTAIHLLGGSAA

-213 FGFNGGSTV
+213 FGFNGGSVVTSESGFDLV
-222 CATGDDVLTSM
+222 AIGSVFMNTILSSSACAV
-233 GRIFVTTNMAAA
+233 
-245 SAATATMF
+245 SAMII
-253 LTWLR
+253 TWVR
-258 YGKPDVSM
+258 YGKSDITM
-266 TLNGALAGLVA
+266 TLNGIVAGLVA
-277 ITAGCDA
+277 VTAGADQLPHYA
-284 VSVPGAFVIG
+284 ALLVGVGAAFVMIYG
-294 IIAGLVIVFAVE
+294 IE
-306 FFDQIARID
+306 FIDHICKVD

-320 ISVHGVC
+320 ISVHGLC
-327 GALGTLLVG
+327 GAFGTIMTGVFSVEKGVIYTGRFSFLGVQLIGVLSVAVYGLAAMTLLFVILKHTVG
-336 VFAVDGGLLYGGGS
+336 
-350 ELLIIQATG
+350 I
-359 VAAVAAYIGIV
+359 
-370 MTLIFKI
+370 
-377 LDKTIGLRV
+377 RV
-386 STREEIAGLDMEEHG
+386 SEKAEIMGLDRSEHG
-401 LASSYA
+401 WQSNVTDDLISGLSDGNAKSVTQIDLSKPIDRSAYKADGKIRKVVILMNSS
-407 DFMPAAED
+407 
-415 FHGAVTAQEAAE
+415 
-427 AGAAVTHVTA
+427 
-437 ALPAAGRP
+437 
-445 KMTKI
+445 K
-450 VIITSQLR
+450 
-458 FEILKEALDKLGITG
+458 FESLKDALDEIDITG
-473 MTVTKVLGYGL
+473 MTVTNVNGCGI
-484 QKGNTE
+484 QKGSTD
-490 YYRGAE
+490 YYRGSEAK
-496 VSVHLLPKV
+496 SHLLPKI
-505 KVELVVSAIPVAAV
+505 KVEIVISTVPLGLLVDTV
-519 VAAAKKVL
+519 KRVL
-527 YTGKYGDGKIFIYD
+527 YSGNIGDGKIFVYE
-541 VENVVKIRTGEE
+541 VENVIKIRTDEE
-553 GYEALQDEP
+553 GKMALE
-562 IEA
+562 

>member
-1 MIMSADTIWIAI
+1 MLSERIDLMIMSADTIWIAI

-213 FGFNGGSTV
+213 FGFNGGSVVTSESGFDLV
-222 CATGDDVLTSM
+222 AIGSVFMNTILSSSACAV
-233 GRIFVTTNMAAA
+233 
-245 SAATATMF
+245 SAMIITCV
-253 LTWLR
+253 R
-258 YGKPDVSM
+258 YGKSDITM
-266 TLNGALAGLVA
+266 TLNGIVAGLVA
-277 ITAGCDA
+277 VTAGADQLPHYA
-284 VSVPGAFVIG
+284 ALLVGVGAAFVMIYG
-294 IIAGLVIVFAVE
+294 IE
-306 FFDQIARID
+306 FIDHICKVD

-320 ISVHGVC
+320 ISVHGLC
-327 GALGTLLVG
+327 GAFGTIMTGVFSVEKGVIYTGRFNFLGVQLIGVLSVAVYGLAAMTLLFVILKHTVG
-336 VFAVDGGLLYGGGS
+336 
-350 ELLIIQATG
+350 I
-359 VAAVAAYIGIV
+359 
-370 MTLIFKI
+370 
-377 LDKTIGLRV
+377 RV
-386 STREEIAGLDMEEHG
+386 SEKAEIMGLDRSEHG
-401 LASSYA
+401 WQSNVTDDLISDLSDGNAKSVTQIDLSKPIDRSAYKADGKIRKVVILMNSS
-407 DFMPAAED
+407 
-415 FHGAVTAQEAAE
+415 
-427 AGAAVTHVTA
+427 
-437 ALPAAGRP
+437 
-445 KMTKI
+445 K
-450 VIITSQLR
+450 
-458 FEILKEALDKLGITG
+458 FESLKDALDEIDITG
-473 MTVTKVLGYGL
+473 MTVTNVNGCGI
-484 QKGNTE
+484 QKGSTD
-490 YYRGAE
+490 YYRGSEAK
-496 VSVHLLPKV
+496 SHLLPKI
-505 KVELVVSAIPVAAV
+505 KVEIVISTVPLGLLVDTV
-519 VAAAKKVL
+519 KRVL
-527 YTGKYGDGKIFIYD
+527 YSGNIGDGKIFVYE
-541 VENVVKIRTGEE
+541 VENVIKIRTDEE
-553 GYEALQDEP
+553 GKMALE
-562 IEA
+562 

>member
-1 MIMSADTIWIAI
+1 MLYERIDLMIMSADTIWIAI

-213 FGFNGGSTV
+213 FGFNGGSVVTSESGFDLV
-222 CATGDDVLTSM
+222 AIGSVFMNTILSSSACAV
-233 GRIFVTTNMAAA
+233 
-245 SAATATMF
+245 SAMII
-253 LTWLR
+253 TWVR
-258 YGKPDVSM
+258 YGKSDITM
-266 TLNGALAGLVA
+266 TLNGIVAGLVA
-277 ITAGCDA
+277 VTAGADQLPHYA
-284 VSVPGAFVIG
+284 ALLVGVGAAFVMIYG
-294 IIAGLVIVFAVE
+294 IE
-306 FFDQIARID
+306 FIDHICKVD

-320 ISVHGVC
+320 ISVHGLC
-327 GALGTLLVG
+327 GAFGTIMTGVFSVEKGVIYTGRFNFLGVQLLGVLSVAVYGLAAMTLLFVILKHTVG
-336 VFAVDGGLLYGGGS
+336 
-350 ELLIIQATG
+350 I
-359 VAAVAAYIGIV
+359 
-370 MTLIFKI
+370 
-377 LDKTIGLRV
+377 RV
-386 STREEIAGLDMEEHG
+386 SEKAEIMGLDRSEHG
-401 LASSYA
+401 WQSNVTDDLISDLSDGNAKSVTQIDLSKPIDRSAYKADGKIRKVVILMNSS
-407 DFMPAAED
+407 
-415 FHGAVTAQEAAE
+415 
-427 AGAAVTHVTA
+427 
-437 ALPAAGRP
+437 
-445 KMTKI
+445 K
-450 VIITSQLR
+450 
-458 FEILKEALDKLGITG
+458 FESLKDALDEIDITG
-473 MTVTKVLGYGL
+473 MTVTNVNGCGI
-484 QKGNTE
+484 QKGSTD
-490 YYRGAE
+490 YYRGSEAK
-496 VSVHLLPKV
+496 SHLLPKI
-505 KVELVVSAIPVAAV
+505 KVEIVISTVPLGLLVDTV
-519 VAAAKKVL
+519 KRVL
-527 YTGKYGDGKIFIYD
+527 YSGNIGDGKIFVYE
-541 VENVVKIRTGEE
+541 VENVIKIRTDEE
-553 GYEALQDEP
+553 GKMALE
-562 IEA
+562 

>member
-67 TTGVVGVIDLF
+67 TTDVVGVIDLF
-78 SNGDCSAA
+78 SNGDYSAA

-140 WIWNANG
+140 WIWNVDG

-213 FGFNGGSTV
+213 FGFNGGSVATSESGFDLAAIGSV
-222 CATGDDVLTSM
+222 FMNTILSSSACAV
-233 GRIFVTTNMAAA
+233 
-245 SAATATMF
+245 SAMII
-253 LTWLR
+253 TWVR
-258 YGKPDVSM
+258 YGKSDITM
-266 TLNGALAGLVA
+266 TLNGIVAGLVA
-277 ITAGCDA
+277 VTAGADQLPHYA
-284 VSVPGAFVIG
+284 ALLVGVGAAFVMIYG
-294 IIAGLVIVFAVE
+294 IE
-306 FFDQIARID
+306 FIDHICKVD

-320 ISVHGVC
+320 ISVHGLC
-327 GALGTLLVG
+327 GAFGTIMTGVFSVEKGVIYTGRFNFLGVQLIGVLSVAVYGLAAMTLLFVILKHTVG
-336 VFAVDGGLLYGGGS
+336 IRVSEKAEIMGLDRS
-350 ELLIIQATG
+350 EHGWQ
-359 VAAVAAYIGIV
+359 GIV
-370 MTLIFKI
+370 TDDLISDLSDGNAKSVTQIDLSKPIDRSAYKADGKI
-377 LDKTIGLRV
+377 RKVVIL
-386 STREEIAGLDMEEHG
+386 MN
-401 LASSYA
+401 SS
-407 DFMPAAED
+407 
-415 FHGAVTAQEAAE
+415 
-427 AGAAVTHVTA
+427 
-437 ALPAAGRP
+437 
-445 KMTKI
+445 K
-450 VIITSQLR
+450 
-458 FEILKEALDKLGITG
+458 FESLKDALDEIDITG
-473 MTVTKVLGYGL
+473 MTVTNVNGCGI
-484 QKGNTE
+484 QKGSTD
-490 YYRGAE
+490 YYRGSEAK
-496 VSVHLLPKV
+496 SHLLPKI
-505 KVELVVSAIPVAAV
+505 KVEIVISTVPLGLLVDTV
-519 VAAAKKVL
+519 KRVL
-527 YTGKYGDGKIFIYD
+527 YSGNIGDGKIFVYE
-541 VENVVKIRTGEE
+541 VENVIKIRTDEE
-553 GYEALQDEP
+553 GKMALE
-562 IEA
+562 

>member
-1 MIMSADTIWIAI
+1 MLSERIDLMIMSADTIWIAI

-199 PLAALGAFILWVSW
+199 PLEALGAFILWVSW
-213 FGFNGGSTV
+213 FGFNGGSVVTSESGFDLV
-222 CATGDDVLTSM
+222 AIGSVFMNTILSSSACAV
-233 GRIFVTTNMAAA
+233 
-245 SAATATMF
+245 SAMII
-253 LTWLR
+253 TWVR
-258 YGKPDVSM
+258 YGKSDITM
-266 TLNGALAGLVA
+266 TLNGIVAGLVA
-277 ITAGCDA
+277 VTAGADQLPHYA
-284 VSVPGAFVIG
+284 ALLVGVGAAFVMIYG
-294 IIAGLVIVFAVE
+294 IE
-306 FFDQIARID
+306 FIDHICKVD

-320 ISVHGVC
+320 ISVHGLC
-327 GALGTLLVG
+327 GAFGTIMTGVFSVEKGVIYTGRFNFLGVQLIGVLSVAVYGLAAMTLLFVILKHTVG
-336 VFAVDGGLLYGGGS
+336 
-350 ELLIIQATG
+350 I
-359 VAAVAAYIGIV
+359 
-370 MTLIFKI
+370 
-377 LDKTIGLRV
+377 RV
-386 STREEIAGLDMEEHG
+386 SEKAEIMGLDRSEHG
-401 LASSYA
+401 WQSNVTDDLISDLSDGNAKSVTQIDLSKPIDRSAYKADGKIRKVVILMNSS
-407 DFMPAAED
+407 
-415 FHGAVTAQEAAE
+415 
-427 AGAAVTHVTA
+427 
-437 ALPAAGRP
+437 
-445 KMTKI
+445 K
-450 VIITSQLR
+450 
-458 FEILKEALDKLGITG
+458 FESLKDALDEIDITG
-473 MTVTKVLGYGL
+473 MTVTNVNGCGI
-484 QKGNTE
+484 QKGSTD
-490 YYRGAE
+490 YYRGSEAK
-496 VSVHLLPKV
+496 SHLLPKI
-505 KVELVVSAIPVAAV
+505 KVEIVISTVPLGLLVDTV
-519 VAAAKKVL
+519 KRVL
-527 YTGKYGDGKIFIYD
+527 YSGNIGDGKIFVYE
-541 VENVVKIRTGEE
+541 VENVIKIRTDEE
-553 GYEALQDEP
+553 GKMALE
-562 IEA
+562 

>member
-1 MIMSADTIWIAI
+1 MLYERIDLMIMSADTIWIAI

-213 FGFNGGSTV
+213 FGFNGGSV
-222 CATGDDVLTSM
+222 VTSESGFDLVAIGSVFM
-233 GRIFVTTNMAAA
+233 NTILSS
-245 SAATATMF
+245 SACVVSAMII
-253 LTWLR
+253 TWVR
-258 YGKPDVSM
+258 YGKSDITM
-266 TLNGALAGLVA
+266 TLNGIVAGLVA
-277 ITAGCDA
+277 VTAGADQLPHYA
-284 VSVPGAFVIG
+284 ALLVGVGAAFVMIYG
-294 IIAGLVIVFAVE
+294 IE
-306 FFDQIARID
+306 FIDHICKVD

-320 ISVHGVC
+320 ISVHGLC
-327 GALGTLLVG
+327 GAFGTIMTGVFSVEKGVIYTGRFNFLGVQLIGVLSVAVYGLAAMTLLFVILKHTVG
-336 VFAVDGGLLYGGGS
+336 
-350 ELLIIQATG
+350 I
-359 VAAVAAYIGIV
+359 
-370 MTLIFKI
+370 
-377 LDKTIGLRV
+377 RV
-386 STREEIAGLDMEEHG
+386 SEKAEIMGLDRSEHG
-401 LASSYA
+401 WQSNVTDDLISDLSDGNAKSVTQIDLSKPIDRSAYKADGKIRKVVILMNSS
-407 DFMPAAED
+407 
-415 FHGAVTAQEAAE
+415 
-427 AGAAVTHVTA
+427 
-437 ALPAAGRP
+437 
-445 KMTKI
+445 K
-450 VIITSQLR
+450 
-458 FEILKEALDKLGITG
+458 FESLKDALDEIDITG
-473 MTVTKVLGYGL
+473 MTVTNVNGCGI
-484 QKGNTE
+484 QKGSTD
-490 YYRGAE
+490 YYRGSEAK
-496 VSVHLLPKV
+496 SHLLPKI
-505 KVELVVSAIPVAAV
+505 KVEIVISTVPLGLLVDTV
-519 VAAAKKVL
+519 KRVL
-527 YTGKYGDGKIFIYD
+527 YSGNIGDGKIFVYE
-541 VENVVKIRTGEE
+541 VENVIKIRTDEE
-553 GYEALQDEP
+553 GKMALE
-562 IEA
+562 

>member
-1 MIMSADTIWIAI
+1 MLSERIDLMIMSADTIWIAI

-213 FGFNGGSTV
+213 FGFNGGSVVTSESGFDLV
-222 CATGDDVLTSM
+222 AIGSVFMNTILSSSACAV
-233 GRIFVTTNMAAA
+233 
-245 SAATATMF
+245 SAMII
-253 LTWLR
+253 TWVR
-258 YGKPDVSM
+258 YGKSDITM
-266 TLNGALAGLVA
+266 TLNGIVAGLVA
-277 ITAGCDA
+277 VTAGADQLPHYA
-284 VSVPGAFVIG
+284 ALLVGVGAAFVMIYG
-294 IIAGLVIVFAVE
+294 IE
-306 FFDQIARID
+306 FIDHICKVD

-320 ISVHGVC
+320 ISVHGLC
-327 GALGTLLVG
+327 GAFGTIMTGVFSVEKGVIYTGRFNFLGVQLIGVLSVAVYGLAAMTLLFVILKHTVG
-336 VFAVDGGLLYGGGS
+336 
-350 ELLIIQATG
+350 I
-359 VAAVAAYIGIV
+359 
-370 MTLIFKI
+370 
-377 LDKTIGLRV
+377 RV
-386 STREEIAGLDMEEHG
+386 SEKAEIMGLDRSEHG
-401 LASSYA
+401 WQSNVTDDLISDLSDGNAKSVTQIDLSKSIDRSAYKADGKIRKVVILMNSS
-407 DFMPAAED
+407 
-415 FHGAVTAQEAAE
+415 
-427 AGAAVTHVTA
+427 
-437 ALPAAGRP
+437 
-445 KMTKI
+445 K
-450 VIITSQLR
+450 
-458 FEILKEALDKLGITG
+458 FESLKDALDEIDITG
-473 MTVTKVLGYGL
+473 MTVTNVNGCGI
-484 QKGNTE
+484 QKGSTD
-490 YYRGAE
+490 YYRGSEAK
-496 VSVHLLPKV
+496 SHLLPKI
-505 KVELVVSAIPVAAV
+505 KVEIVISTVPLGLLVDTV
-519 VAAAKKVL
+519 KRVL
-527 YTGKYGDGKIFIYD
+527 YSGNIGDGKIFVYE
-541 VENVVKIRTGEE
+541 VENVIKIRTDEE
-553 GYEALQDEP
+553 GKMALE
-562 IEA
+562 

>member
-1 MIMSADTIWIAI
+1 MLSERIDLMIMSADTIWIAI

-78 SNGDCSAA
+78 SNGDYSAA

-140 WIWNANG
+140 WIWNADG

-213 FGFNGGSTV
+213 FGFNGGSVVTSESGFDLV
-222 CATGDDVLTSM
+222 AIGSVFMNTILSSSACAV
-233 GRIFVTTNMAAA
+233 
-245 SAATATMF
+245 SAMII
-253 LTWLR
+253 TWVR
-258 YGKPDVSM
+258 YGKSDITM
-266 TLNGALAGLVA
+266 TLNGIVAGLVA
-277 ITAGCDA
+277 VTAGADQLPHYA
-284 VSVPGAFVIG
+284 ALLVGVGAAFVMIYG
-294 IIAGLVIVFAVE
+294 IE
-306 FFDQIARID
+306 FIDHICKVD

-320 ISVHGVC
+320 ISVHGLC
-327 GALGTLLVG
+327 GAFGTIMTGVFSVEKGVIYTGRFNFLGVQLIGVLSVAVYGLAAMTLLFVILKHTVG
-336 VFAVDGGLLYGGGS
+336 
-350 ELLIIQATG
+350 I
-359 VAAVAAYIGIV
+359 
-370 MTLIFKI
+370 
-377 LDKTIGLRV
+377 RV
-386 STREEIAGLDMEEHG
+386 SEKAEIMGLDRSEHG
-401 LASSYA
+401 WQSNVTDDLISDLSDGNAKSVTQIDLSKPIDRSAYKADGKIRKVVILMNSS
-407 DFMPAAED
+407 
-415 FHGAVTAQEAAE
+415 
-427 AGAAVTHVTA
+427 
-437 ALPAAGRP
+437 
-445 KMTKI
+445 K
-450 VIITSQLR
+450 
-458 FEILKEALDKLGITG
+458 FESLKDALDEIDITG
-473 MTVTKVLGYGL
+473 MTVTNVNGCGI
-484 QKGNTE
+484 QKGSTD
-490 YYRGAE
+490 YYRGSEAK
-496 VSVHLLPKV
+496 SHLLPKI
-505 KVELVVSAIPVAAV
+505 KVEIVISTVPLGLLVDTV
-519 VAAAKKVL
+519 KRVL
-527 YTGKYGDGKIFIYD
+527 YSGNIGDGKIFVYE
-541 VENVVKIRTGEE
+541 VENVIKIKTDEE
-553 GYEALQDEP
+553 GKMALE
-562 IEA
+562 

>member
-1 MIMSADTIWIAI
+1 MLSGRIDLMIMSADTIWIAI

-213 FGFNGGSTV
+213 FGFNGGSVVTSESGFDLV
-222 CATGDDVLTSM
+222 AIGSVFMNTILSSSACAV
-233 GRIFVTTNMAAA
+233 
-245 SAATATMF
+245 SAMII
-253 LTWLR
+253 TWVR
-258 YGKPDVSM
+258 YGKSDITM
-266 TLNGALAGLVA
+266 TLNGIVAGLVA
-277 ITAGCDA
+277 VTAGADQLPHYA
-284 VSVPGAFVIG
+284 ALLVGVGAAFVMIYG
-294 IIAGLVIVFAVE
+294 IE
-306 FFDQIARID
+306 FIDHICKVD

-320 ISVHGVC
+320 ISVHGLC
-327 GALGTLLVG
+327 GAFGTIMTGVFSVEKGVIYTGRFNFLGVQLIGVLSVAVYGLAAMTLLFVILKHTVG
-336 VFAVDGGLLYGGGS
+336 
-350 ELLIIQATG
+350 I
-359 VAAVAAYIGIV
+359 
-370 MTLIFKI
+370 
-377 LDKTIGLRV
+377 RV
-386 STREEIAGLDMEEHG
+386 SEKAEIMGLDRSEHG
-401 LASSYA
+401 WQSNVTDDLISDLSDGNAKSVTQIDLSKPIDRSAYKADGKIRKVVILMNSS
-407 DFMPAAED
+407 
-415 FHGAVTAQEAAE
+415 
-427 AGAAVTHVTA
+427 
-437 ALPAAGRP
+437 
-445 KMTKI
+445 K
-450 VIITSQLR
+450 
-458 FEILKEALDKLGITG
+458 FESLKDALDEIDITG
-473 MTVTKVLGYGL
+473 MTVTNVNGCGI
-484 QKGNTE
+484 QKGSTD
-490 YYRGAE
+490 YYRGSEAK
-496 VSVHLLPKV
+496 SHLLPKI
-505 KVELVVSAIPVAAV
+505 KVEIVISTVPLGLLVDTV
-519 VAAAKKVL
+519 KRVL
-527 YTGKYGDGKIFIYD
+527 YSGNIGDGKIFVYE
-541 VENVVKIRTGEE
+541 VENVIKIRTDEE
-553 GYEALQDEP
+553 GKMALE
-562 IEA
+562 

>member
-1 MIMSADTIWIAI
+1 MLYERIDLMIMSADTIWIAI

-213 FGFNGGSTV
+213 FGFNGGSVVTSESGFDLV
-222 CATGDDVLTSM
+222 AIGSVFMNTILSSSACAV
-233 GRIFVTTNMAAA
+233 
-245 SAATATMF
+245 SAMII
-253 LTWLR
+253 TWVR
-258 YGKPDVSM
+258 YGKSDITM
-266 TLNGALAGLVA
+266 TLNGIVAGLVA
-277 ITAGCDA
+277 VTAGADQLPHYA
-284 VSVPGAFVIG
+284 ALLVGVGAAFVMIYG
-294 IIAGLVIVFAVE
+294 IE
-306 FFDQIARID
+306 FIDHICKVD

-320 ISVHGVC
+320 ISVHGLC
-327 GALGTLLVG
+327 GAFGTIMTGVFSVEKGVIYTGRFNFLGVQLIGVLSVAVYGLAAMTLLFVILKHTVG
-336 VFAVDGGLLYGGGS
+336 
-350 ELLIIQATG
+350 I
-359 VAAVAAYIGIV
+359 
-370 MTLIFKI
+370 
-377 LDKTIGLRV
+377 RV
-386 STREEIAGLDMEEHG
+386 SEKAEIMGLDRSEHG
-401 LASSYA
+401 WQSNVTDDLISDLSDGNAKSVTQIDLSKPIDRSAYKADGKIRKVVILMNSS
-407 DFMPAAED
+407 
-415 FHGAVTAQEAAE
+415 
-427 AGAAVTHVTA
+427 
-437 ALPAAGRP
+437 
-445 KMTKI
+445 K
-450 VIITSQLR
+450 
-458 FEILKEALDKLGITG
+458 FESLKDALDEIDITG
-473 MTVTKVLGYGL
+473 MTVTNVNGCGI
-484 QKGNTE
+484 QKGSTD
-490 YYRGAE
+490 YYRGSEAK
-496 VSVHLLPKV
+496 SHLLSKI
-505 KVELVVSAIPVAAV
+505 KVEIVISTVPLGLLVDTV
-519 VAAAKKVL
+519 KRVL
-527 YTGKYGDGKIFIYD
+527 YSGNIGDGKIFVYE
-541 VENVVKIRTGEE
+541 VENVIKIRTDEE
-553 GYEALQDEP
+553 GKMALE
-562 IEA
+562 

>member
-1 MIMSADTIWIAI
+1 MLSERIDLMIMSADTIWIAI

-213 FGFNGGSTV
+213 FGFNGGSVVTSESGFDLV
-222 CATGDDVLTSM
+222 AIGSVFMNTILSSSACAV
-233 GRIFVTTNMAAA
+233 
-245 SAATATMF
+245 SAMII
-253 LTWLR
+253 TWVR
-258 YGKPDVSM
+258 YGKSDITM
-266 TLNGALAGLVA
+266 TLNGIVAGLVA
-277 ITAGCDA
+277 VTAGADQLPHYA
-284 VSVPGAFVIG
+284 ALLVGVGAAFVMIYG
-294 IIAGLVIVFAVE
+294 IE
-306 FFDQIARID
+306 FIDHICKVD

-320 ISVHGVC
+320 ISVHGLC
-327 GALGTLLVG
+327 GAFGTIMTGVFSVEKGVIYTGRFNFLGVQLLGVLSVAVYGLAAMTLLFVILKHTVG
-336 VFAVDGGLLYGGGS
+336 
-350 ELLIIQATG
+350 I
-359 VAAVAAYIGIV
+359 
-370 MTLIFKI
+370 
-377 LDKTIGLRV
+377 RV
-386 STREEIAGLDMEEHG
+386 SEKAEIMGLDRSEHG
-401 LASSYA
+401 WQSNVTDDLISDLSDGNAKSVTQIDLSKPIDRSAYKADGKIRKVVILMNSS
-407 DFMPAAED
+407 
-415 FHGAVTAQEAAE
+415 
-427 AGAAVTHVTA
+427 
-437 ALPAAGRP
+437 
-445 KMTKI
+445 K
-450 VIITSQLR
+450 
-458 FEILKEALDKLGITG
+458 FESLKDALDEIDITG
-473 MTVTKVLGYGL
+473 MTVTNVNGCGI
-484 QKGNTE
+484 QKGSTD
-490 YYRGAE
+490 YYRGSEAK
-496 VSVHLLPKV
+496 SHLLPKI
-505 KVELVVSAIPVAAV
+505 KVEIVISTVPLGLLVDTV
-519 VAAAKKVL
+519 KRVL
-527 YTGKYGDGKIFIYD
+527 YSGNIGDGKIFVYE
-541 VENVVKIRTGEE
+541 VENVIKIRTDEE
-553 GYEALQDEP
+553 GKMALE
-562 IEA
+562 

>member
-1 MIMSADTIWIAI
+1 MLSERIDLMIMSADTIWIAI

-78 SNGDCSAA
+78 TNGDCSAA

-213 FGFNGGSTV
+213 FGFNGGSVVTSESGFDLV
-222 CATGDDVLTSM
+222 AIGSVFMNTILSSSACAV
-233 GRIFVTTNMAAA
+233 
-245 SAATATMF
+245 SAMII
-253 LTWLR
+253 TWVR
-258 YGKPDVSM
+258 YGKSDITM
-266 TLNGALAGLVA
+266 TLNGIVAGLVA
-277 ITAGCDA
+277 VTAGADQLPHYA
-284 VSVPGAFVIG
+284 ALLVGVGAAFVMIYG
-294 IIAGLVIVFAVE
+294 IE
-306 FFDQIARID
+306 FIDHICKVD

-320 ISVHGVC
+320 ISVHGLC
-327 GALGTLLVG
+327 GAFGTIMTGVFSVEKGVIYTGRFNFLGVQLIGVLSVAVYGLAAMTLLFVILKHTVG
-336 VFAVDGGLLYGGGS
+336 
-350 ELLIIQATG
+350 I
-359 VAAVAAYIGIV
+359 
-370 MTLIFKI
+370 
-377 LDKTIGLRV
+377 RV
-386 STREEIAGLDMEEHG
+386 SEKAEIMGLDRSEHG
-401 LASSYA
+401 WQSNVTDDLISDLSDGNAKSVTQIDLSKPIDRSAYKADGKIRKVVILMNSS
-407 DFMPAAED
+407 
-415 FHGAVTAQEAAE
+415 
-427 AGAAVTHVTA
+427 
-437 ALPAAGRP
+437 
-445 KMTKI
+445 K
-450 VIITSQLR
+450 
-458 FEILKEALDKLGITG
+458 FESLKDALDEIDITG
-473 MTVTKVLGYGL
+473 MTVTNVNGCGI
-484 QKGNTE
+484 QKGSTD
-490 YYRGAE
+490 YYRGSEAK
-496 VSVHLLPKV
+496 SHLLPKI
-505 KVELVVSAIPVAAV
+505 KVEIVISTVPLGLLVDTV
-519 VAAAKKVL
+519 KRVL
-527 YTGKYGDGKIFIYD
+527 YSGNIGDGKIFVYE
-541 VENVVKIRTGEE
+541 VENVIKIRTDEE
-553 GYEALQDEP
+553 GKMALE
-562 IEA
+562 

>member
-78 SNGDCSAA
+78 SNGDYSAA

-213 FGFNGGSTV
+213 FGFNGGSVVTSESGFDLV
-222 CATGDDVLTSM
+222 AIGSVFMNTILSSSACAV
-233 GRIFVTTNMAAA
+233 
-245 SAATATMF
+245 SAMII
-253 LTWLR
+253 TWVR
-258 YGKPDVSM
+258 YGKSDITM
-266 TLNGALAGLVA
+266 TLNGIVAGLVA
-277 ITAGCDA
+277 VTAGADQLPHYA
-284 VSVPGAFVIG
+284 ALLVGVGAAFVMIYG
-294 IIAGLVIVFAVE
+294 IE
-306 FFDQIARID
+306 FIDHICKVD

-320 ISVHGVC
+320 ISVHGLC
-327 GALGTLLVG
+327 GAFGTIMTGVFSVEKGVIYTGRFNFLGVQLIGVLSVAVYGLAAMTLLFVILKHTVG
-336 VFAVDGGLLYGGGS
+336 
-350 ELLIIQATG
+350 I
-359 VAAVAAYIGIV
+359 
-370 MTLIFKI
+370 
-377 LDKTIGLRV
+377 RV
-386 STREEIAGLDMEEHG
+386 SEKAEIMGLDRSEHG
-401 LASSYA
+401 WQSNVTDDLISDLSDGNAKSVTQIDLSKPIDRSAYKADGKIRKVVILMNSS
-407 DFMPAAED
+407 
-415 FHGAVTAQEAAE
+415 
-427 AGAAVTHVTA
+427 
-437 ALPAAGRP
+437 
-445 KMTKI
+445 K
-450 VIITSQLR
+450 
-458 FEILKEALDKLGITG
+458 FESLKDALDEIDITG
-473 MTVTKVLGYGL
+473 MTVTNVNGCGI
-484 QKGNTE
+484 QKGSTD
-490 YYRGAE
+490 YYRGSEAK
-496 VSVHLLPKV
+496 SHLLPKI
-505 KVELVVSAIPVAAV
+505 KVEIVISTVPLGLLVDTV
-519 VAAAKKVL
+519 KRVL
-527 YTGKYGDGKIFIYD
+527 YSGNIGDGKIFVYE
-541 VENVVKIRTGEE
+541 VENVIKIRTDEE
-553 GYEALQDEP
+553 GKMALE
-562 IEA
+562 

>member
-1 MIMSADTIWIAI
+1 MLYERIDLMIMSADTIWIAI

-213 FGFNGGSTV
+213 FGFNGGSVVTSESGFDLV
-222 CATGDDVLTSM
+222 AIGSVFMNTILSSSACAV
-233 GRIFVTTNMAAA
+233 
-245 SAATATMF
+245 SAMII
-253 LTWLR
+253 TWVR
-258 YGKPDVSM
+258 YGKSDITM
-266 TLNGALAGLVA
+266 TLNGIVAGIVA
-277 ITAGCDA
+277 VTAGADQLPHYA
-284 VSVPGAFVIG
+284 ALLVGVGAAFVMIYG
-294 IIAGLVIVFAVE
+294 IE
-306 FFDQIARID
+306 FIDHICKVD

-320 ISVHGVC
+320 ISVHGLC
-327 GALGTLLVG
+327 GAFGTIMTGVFSVEKGVIYTGRFNFLGVQLIGVLSVAVYGLAAMTLLFVILKHTVG
-336 VFAVDGGLLYGGGS
+336 
-350 ELLIIQATG
+350 I
-359 VAAVAAYIGIV
+359 
-370 MTLIFKI
+370 
-377 LDKTIGLRV
+377 RV
-386 STREEIAGLDMEEHG
+386 SEKAEIMGLDRSEHG
-401 LASSYA
+401 WQSNVTDDLISDLSDGNAKSVTQIDLSKPIDRSAYKADGKIRKVVILMNSS
-407 DFMPAAED
+407 
-415 FHGAVTAQEAAE
+415 
-427 AGAAVTHVTA
+427 
-437 ALPAAGRP
+437 
-445 KMTKI
+445 K
-450 VIITSQLR
+450 
-458 FEILKEALDKLGITG
+458 FESLKDALDEIDITG
-473 MTVTKVLGYGL
+473 MTVTNVNGCGI
-484 QKGNTE
+484 QKGSTD
-490 YYRGAE
+490 YYRGSEAK
-496 VSVHLLPKV
+496 SHLLPKI
-505 KVELVVSAIPVAAV
+505 KVEIVISTVPLGFLVDTV
-519 VAAAKKVL
+519 KRVL
-527 YTGKYGDGKIFIYD
+527 YSGNIGDGKIFVYE
-541 VENVVKIRTGEE
+541 VENVIKIRTDEE
-553 GYEALQDEP
+553 GKMALE
-562 IEA
+562 

>member
-1 MIMSADTIWIAI
+1 MLYERIDLMIMSADTIWIAI

-213 FGFNGGSTV
+213 FGFNGGSVVTSESGFDLV
-222 CATGDDVLTSM
+222 AIGSVFMNTILSSSACAV
-233 GRIFVTTNMAAA
+233 
-245 SAATATMF
+245 SAMII
-253 LTWLR
+253 TWVR
-258 YGKPDVSM
+258 YGKSDITM
-266 TLNGALAGLVA
+266 TINGIVAGLVA
-277 ITAGCDA
+277 VTAGADQLPHYA
-284 VSVPGAFVIG
+284 ALLVGVGAAFVMIYG
-294 IIAGLVIVFAVE
+294 IE
-306 FFDQIARID
+306 FIDHICKVD

-320 ISVHGVC
+320 ISVHGLC
-327 GALGTLLVG
+327 GAFGTIMTGVFSVEKGVIYTGRFNFLGVQLIGVLSVAVYGLAAMTLLFVILKHTVG
-336 VFAVDGGLLYGGGS
+336 
-350 ELLIIQATG
+350 I
-359 VAAVAAYIGIV
+359 
-370 MTLIFKI
+370 
-377 LDKTIGLRV
+377 RV
-386 STREEIAGLDMEEHG
+386 SEKAEIMGLDRSEHG
-401 LASSYA
+401 WQSNVTDDLISDLSDGNAKSVTQIDLSKPIDRSAYKADGKIRKVVILMNSS
-407 DFMPAAED
+407 
-415 FHGAVTAQEAAE
+415 
-427 AGAAVTHVTA
+427 
-437 ALPAAGRP
+437 
-445 KMTKI
+445 K
-450 VIITSQLR
+450 
-458 FEILKEALDKLGITG
+458 FESLKDALDEIDITG
-473 MTVTKVLGYGL
+473 MTVTNVNGCGI
-484 QKGNTE
+484 QKGSTD
-490 YYRGAE
+490 YYRGSEAK
-496 VSVHLLPKV
+496 SHLLPKI
-505 KVELVVSAIPVAAV
+505 KVEIVISTVPLGLLVDTV
-519 VAAAKKVL
+519 KRVL
-527 YTGKYGDGKIFIYD
+527 YSGNIGDGKIFVYE
-541 VENVVKIRTGEE
+541 VENVIKIRTDEE
-553 GYEALQDEP
+553 GKMALE
-562 IEA
+562 

>member
-1 MIMSADTIWIAI
+1 MLSERIDLMIMSADTIWIAI

-213 FGFNGGSTV
+213 FGFNGGSVVTSESGFDLV
-222 CATGDDVLTSM
+222 AIGSVFMNTILSSSACAV
-233 GRIFVTTNMAAA
+233 
-245 SAATATMF
+245 SAMII
-253 LTWLR
+253 TWVR
-258 YGKPDVSM
+258 YGKSDITM
-266 TLNGALAGLVA
+266 TLNGIVAGLVA
-277 ITAGCDA
+277 VTAGADQLPHYA
-284 VSVPGAFVIG
+284 ALLVGVGAAFVMIYG
-294 IIAGLVIVFAVE
+294 IE
-306 FFDQIARID
+306 FIDHICKVD

-320 ISVHGVC
+320 ISVHGLC
-327 GALGTLLVG
+327 GAFGTIMTGVFSVEKGVIYTGRFNFLGVQLIGVLSVAVYGLAAMTLLFVILKHTVG
-336 VFAVDGGLLYGGGS
+336 
-350 ELLIIQATG
+350 I
-359 VAAVAAYIGIV
+359 
-370 MTLIFKI
+370 
-377 LDKTIGLRV
+377 RV
-386 STREEIAGLDMEEHG
+386 SEKAEIMGLDRSEHG
-401 LASSYA
+401 WQSNVTDDLISDLSDGNAKSVTQIDLSKPIDRSAYKADGKIRKVVILMNSS
-407 DFMPAAED
+407 
-415 FHGAVTAQEAAE
+415 
-427 AGAAVTHVTA
+427 
-437 ALPAAGRP
+437 
-445 KMTKI
+445 K
-450 VIITSQLR
+450 
-458 FEILKEALDKLGITG
+458 FESLKDALDEIDITG
-473 MTVTKVLGYGL
+473 MTVTNVNGCGI
-484 QKGNTE
+484 QKGSTD
-490 YYRGAE
+490 YYRGLEAK
-496 VSVHLLPKV
+496 SHLLPKI
-505 KVELVVSAIPVAAV
+505 KVEIVISTVPLGLLVDTV
-519 VAAAKKVL
+519 KRVL
-527 YTGKYGDGKIFIYD
+527 YSGNIGDGKIFVYE
-541 VENVVKIRTGEE
+541 VENVIKIRTDEE
-553 GYEALQDEP
+553 GKIALE
-562 IEA
+562 